1 MVTTRERPIIFS
13 GPMVC
18 AILDGRKTQTRRI
31 APVRDINFKSIGDD
45 VLTWGVH
52 FAKPVKGVLSSYSGG
67 TFSEHRARSIIAA
80 QWCQYGAPGDR
91 LWVRETWGD
100 CSPGADALVGTK
112 WDKPWYR
119 ADADTYGLLGHDGEG
134 AVYVEDV
141 KWRPSIHMPRSASRI
156 TLEVTAVR
164 IERLNDISEADAL
177 AEGVQCESYIDYRRA
192 TTEDGH
198 PLHSH
203 AVDLFHLLWESL
215 HGPGSWAA
223 NPLVWVIGFKR
234 ITE

>member
-1 MVTTRERPIIFS
+1 MTERPIIFS

-18 AILDGRKTQTRRI
+18 AILDDTKTQTRRI
-31 APVRDINFKSIGDD
+31 VK
-45 VLTWGVH
+45 LTEAGH
-52 FAKPVKGVLSSYSGG
+52 VKEPGG
-67 TFSEHRARSIIAA
+67 RRRWHPADAEAWQA
-80 QWCQYGAPGDR
+80 CPYGEPGDR

-100 CSPGADALVGTK
+100 CSPDADALVGTK

-119 ADADTYGLLGHDGEG
+119 ADADTYGLLGHDGDG

-141 KWRPSIHMPRSASRI
+141 KWRPSIHMPRWASRI

-164 IERLNDISEADAL
+164 IERLQDISEADAF

-223 NPLVWVIGFKR
+223 NPLVWVIQFQR
-234 ITE
+234 LEPST

>member
-13 GPMVC
+13 GPMVR
-18 AILDGRKTQTRRI
+18 ATLDDRKTQTRRI
-31 APVRDINFKSIGDD
+31 VKPQPQHPRFRGMLALDDEGIELYLHDRTLVRA
-45 VLTWGVH
+45 VRC
-52 FAKPVKGVLSSYSGG
+52 P
-67 TFSEHRARSIIAA
+67 
-80 QWCQYGAPGDR
+80 YGKPGDR

-164 IERLNDISEADAL
+164 IERLQDISEADAVS
-177 AEGVQCESYIDYRRA
+177 EGIGQYDNGTFGLNNPGACMGPTAKVAYMR
-192 TTEDGH
+192 
-198 PLHSH
+198 
-203 AVDLFHLLWESL
+203 LWEFL
-215 HGPGSWAA
+215 HGPGFWDA
-223 NPLVWVIGFKR
+223 NPLVWVIEFKR
-234 ITE
+234 IT

>member
-13 GPMVC
+13 EPMVR
-18 AILDGRKTQTRRI
+18 AVLAKRKTMTRRI
-31 APVRDINFKSIGDD
+31 VKPQPQHPRFRGMLALDDEGIELYLHDRTLVRA
-45 VLTWGVH
+45 VRC
-52 FAKPVKGVLSSYSGG
+52 P
-67 TFSEHRARSIIAA
+67 
-80 QWCQYGAPGDR
+80 YGKPGDR

-164 IERLNDISEADAL
+164 IERLQDISEADAF

-203 AVDLFHLLWESL
+203 AVDLFHLLWEAL